1 MANNVNFIGFSFYI
15 NPQVEFEGVQTT
27 QNIVNHFDLASDLI
41 GLPRLEGESNIDFKK
56 RIMDVE
62 VHPSGGTYEGVINGL
77 SRDLGFLR
85 EKTIKIEL
93 LLNSA
98 GEPIASNPRVD
109 ILSNKVILYH
119 DYRPDGTAE
128 IDNTIAIYKPTD
140 TGYFLDDLVAEI
152 NTSSY
157 FSASIY
163 SGIRPNMHSTCLLEG
178 NTTLVVSNDPI
189 STGPIT
195 YLSSDMIIDESV
207 VFNETNVFKEEVLST
222 PAADG
227 EYMIDSINGYIYH
240 YSIPSGYFA
249 VSYHSALFP
258 YEVDSSP
265 IKIYTLQ
272 DDDFQEELFEQK
284 VLDSGE
290 SINALPNKEG
300 SEIYHQLFS
309 ETEVFW
315 GE

>member
-1 MANNVNFIGFSFYI
+1 V
-15 NPQVEFEGVQTT
+15 
-27 QNIVNHFDLASDLI
+27 
-41 GLPRLEGESNIDFKK
+41 
-56 RIMDVE
+56 
-62 VHPSGGTYEGVINGL
+62 
-77 SRDLGFLR
+77 LGNQ
-85 EKTIKIEL
+85 L
-93 LLNSA
+93 L
-98 GEPIASNPRVD
+98 
-109 ILSNKVILYH
+109 VILE
-119 DYRPDGTAE
+119 YRPDGTAE
-128 IDNTIAIYKPTD
+128 IDDTIAIYKPTD

-195 YLSSDMIIDESV
+195 YLSSELIVDESV

-227 EYMIDSINGYIYH
+227 EYMIDSINGRIYH
-240 YSIPSGYFA
+240 YNIPSGYFA

-272 DDDFQEELFEQK
+272 DDDFQGELFEQK